1 MSQAPLIES
10 FTFPGEDRNFGGA
23 SLYVDLVPSSSWAQ
37 NARSVL
43 SAQQWKRV
51 STIVKLRCKN
61 MCEACGSPE
70 LIKNKCFIEAHE
82 RWHYDLGTSTQ
93 SLRRL
98 VGLCSRCHR
107 ATHFGFA
114 ASRGLEKPAM
124 KQLERVNNWS
134 SATALNHVK
143 DAFATWRLRNG
154 VRWSVDVSLLSIISD
169 QKGASS
175 CIGVC
180 HIHEGKCLGCARPAL
195 QIFQGT
201 EVSEVSHA
209 G

>member
-10 FTFPGEDRNFGGA
+10 FAFPGEDRNFGGA

-61 MCEACGSPE
+61 LCEACGAQEQPKS
-70 LIKNKCFIEAHE
+70 KCFIEAHE
-82 RWHYDLGTSTQ
+82 RWHYDLATSTQ
-93 SLRRL
+93 TLCRL

-114 ASRGLEKPAM
+114 ASRGLEKPAL
-124 KQLERVNNWS
+124 KQLERVNNWTS
-134 SATALNHVK
+134 STALAHVK
-143 DAFATWRLRNG
+143 DAFSTWRLRSG
-154 VRWSVDVSLLSIISD
+154 VRWSVDVSLLSIISE
-169 QKGASS
+169 QKGSSS

-180 HIHEGKCLGCARPAL
+180 HIHEGKCLGCARPPL
-195 QIFQGT
+195 QIFQGASAV
-201 EVSEVSHA
+201 ENGYV